1 LLGNYDS
8 PLALDLLA
16 KDQDDLLQP
25 FRKSH
30 TDLFEAI
37 LENEVPV
44 KTLECSKLQT
54 ISLVRGLLE
63 FSGGRVEC
71 RQHAFD
77 QEHTTSDNTRLC
89 GLLIGITGTN
99 RFGNFDSK
107 QMHDALLK
115 SKIFAD
121 DPDISALDTVK
132 WSTQMLEIVPF
143 GLSKGYLVGYPEGR
157 AWLML
162 MVPGASVAGV
172 KRVGFRAGGFN
183 SHTPVI
189 PLPMNAEE

>member
-1 LLGNYDS
+1 
-8 PLALDLLA
+8 
-16 KDQDDLLQP
+16 
-25 FRKSH
+25 
-30 TDLFEAI
+30 
-37 LENEVPV
+37 
-44 KTLECSKLQT
+44 
-54 ISLVRGLLE
+54 
-63 FSGGRVEC
+63 
-71 RQHAFD
+71 
-77 QEHTTSDNTRLC
+77 
-89 GLLIGITGTN
+89 
-99 RFGNFDSK
+99 
-107 QMHDALLK
+107 MHDALLK